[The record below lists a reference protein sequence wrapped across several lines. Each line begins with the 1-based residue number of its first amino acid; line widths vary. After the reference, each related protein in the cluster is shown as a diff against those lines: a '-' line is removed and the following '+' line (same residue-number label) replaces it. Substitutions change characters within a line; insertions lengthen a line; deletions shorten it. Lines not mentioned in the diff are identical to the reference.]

1 MSTPPPAHPGYHPGV
16 SASSTLPRP
25 RRILHI
31 ARRYAP
37 LVGGMERYVLDV
49 ATDQARSGADVR
61 VVTLRSDILGVHD
74 GVLPADE
81 RRDGVRVIRLPGTGN
96 QRFGLCFRPDRLAR
110 EIRQVDVVH
119 LHDLRFMTGFVCVA
133 ARLLG
138 RPLVYHTHGLLW
150 HTSFASGLK
159 QRLMRHYYGPLLRF
173 GRANVVASSE
183 HDRELLLADVP
194 SLSSRTVTL
203 PNAVDLVP
211 YLAAER
217 RPVPG
222 RLLVIGRVADRKG
235 IDRPRAGLG
244 VRGPRAGGPGG
255 PVGAG
260 GPGGGGG
267 RARLDGIIERHRL
280 GDAVTFLGGYTDAE
294 HLTLLEEAA
303 LAIFPSRAEGF
314 GLALLEAMAAG
325 VPLLASDI
333 PPHRALLAGGLED
346 RLVDFDR
353 PEAVADALAAALT
366 SPGTSASTA
375 DRSLRAAAA
384 PYAIR
389 RLTDDIGELY
399 NRVGVPPRSV
409 SPAS

>member
-1 MSTPPPAHPGYHPGV
+1 MSTPQPAHPGYHPGV
-16 SASSTLPRP
+16 PASTTHPRP

-61 VVTLRSDILGVHD
+61 VVTLRTDILGVHP
-74 GVLPADE
+74 GELSADE
-81 RRDGVRVIRLPGTGN
+81 QHDGVRIVRLPGTGN
-96 QRFGLCFRPDRLAR
+96 QRFGVCFRPDRLAR

-119 LHDLRFMTGFVCVA
+119 LHDLRFMTGFVCLA

-150 HTSFASGLK
+150 HTAFASGLK
-159 QRLMRHYYGPLLRF
+159 QRLMRSYYGPMLRLA
-173 GRANVVASSE
+173 RANVVASSE
-183 HDRELLLADVP
+183 HDRELLIADVP
-194 SLSSRTVTL
+194 SLSPRTVTL

-235 IDRPRAGLG
+235 IDRLIEGLAALRNRPDAPGWSLQIAGTED
-244 VRGPRAGGPGG
+244 AGE
-255 PVGAG
+255 
-260 GPGGGGG
+260 
-267 RARLDGIIERHRL
+267 RTRLDGIIERHGLR
-280 GDAVTFLGGYTDAE
+280 DVVRFLGGYTDAE
-294 HLTLLEEAA
+294 HLTLLEEAS

-333 PPHRALLAGGLED
+333 PPHRALLGDALAE
-346 RLVDFDR
+346 RLVDFDS
-353 PEAVADALAAALT
+353 PAAVADAIAAALAD
-366 SPGTSASTA
+366 PATSAATS
-375 DRSLRAAAA
+375 DRSLRDAAA
-384 PYAIR
+384 PYGIR

-399 NRVGVPPRSV
+399 TRVGVAPRSI
-409 SPAS
+409 STAS